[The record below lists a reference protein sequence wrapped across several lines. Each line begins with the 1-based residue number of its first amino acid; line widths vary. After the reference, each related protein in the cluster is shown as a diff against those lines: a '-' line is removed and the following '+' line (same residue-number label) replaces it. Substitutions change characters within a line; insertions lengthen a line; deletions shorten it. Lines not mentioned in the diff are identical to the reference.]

1 MATMNLFL
9 CLPELLVSLVVG
21 PITTATGD
29 SMRTP
34 MMVGAVTC
42 LMAVGLVYYYLVATP
57 LVDGAAAAV
66 GTTTAAQLRPAKG
79 ETDEANLLSE
89 EDTPAGRGS
98 FSEVELPVRSKLG
111 AASRDPDVWKAK
123 ADEVPPWVAPSS
135 VGKV

>member
-1 MATMNLFL
+1 MYNYI
-9 CLPELLVSLVVG
+9 EKQLLLLLHGGKTEKRAQVSSG
-21 PITTATGD
+21 GQSGEGGRQETRRRCCSRWG
-29 SMRTP
+29 
-34 MMVGAVTC
+34 
-42 LMAVGLVYYYLVATP
+42 
-57 LVDGAAAAV
+57 AAV

-89 EDTPAGRGS
+89 EGTPARRGS

-111 AASRDPDVWKAK
+111 AASRDPDVWRAK